1 MSRLLLRA
9 AATVQMG
16 VVFATAM
23 AWPALFI
30 PAAAGLVLLVCAIP
44 EAE

>member
-1 MSRLLLRA
+1 
-9 AATVQMG
+9 MG

-30 PAAAGLVLLVCAIP
+30 PAAAGFVIIVCAIP